1 MLLCVM
7 QGHREGLDWAANDWF
22 WLLKWIKGTG
32 EESVRWLSMGYGKDK
47 KQIGWA
53 HMAQRW
59 AECEDYAKIGSGI
72 SDLVV
77 DERLRST
84 NLVETGSSG
93 QE

>member
-1 MLLCVM
+1 
-7 QGHREGLDWAANDWF
+7 
-22 WLLKWIKGTG
+22 
-32 EESVRWLSMGYGKDK
+32 
-47 KQIGWA
+47 
-53 HMAQRW
+53 MAQRW
-59 AECEDYAKIGSGI
+59 TECEDYAKIGSGI